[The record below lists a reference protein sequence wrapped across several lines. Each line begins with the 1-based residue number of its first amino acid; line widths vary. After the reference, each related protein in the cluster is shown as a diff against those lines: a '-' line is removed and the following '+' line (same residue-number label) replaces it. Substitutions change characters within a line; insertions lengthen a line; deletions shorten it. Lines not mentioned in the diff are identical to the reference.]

1 MHPLPPLRPTNLRA
15 EPFPHRYGTGYC
27 DSDCPHD
34 VKFINGQTNN
44 VDWGPS
50 PVDPKM
56 LLDAETLHALL
67 DEGPLTGAQ
76 LAARTLTGGGSS
88 GSASATASL
97 DDQNDAC
104 LDAMLKFFA

>member
-1 MHPLPPLRPTNLRA
+1 MWAGLGLAPLSRQNTQPN
-15 EPFPHRYGTGYC
+15 EP
-27 DSDCPHD
+27 
-34 VKFINGQTNN
+34 
-44 VDWGPS
+44 PS